1 MKLQRFLPLLLILA
15 LLGGAGYIAN
25 ENPEWFLDEH
35 EIRNRQA
42 YDNLISSIEVGLERM
57 EGDTSAW
64 PELLAFCYEVLGND
78 TLRERNDLSPDI
90 ASAAWTNWT
99 TSYDA
104 WRKSSTLAS
113 PPNMQLN
120 ELELLL
126 AKCETLPSLVNEI
139 QHHRSVMNA
148 GARLF
153 DEGPSGIV
161 ARIDGQKNKPWPDC
175 KYDRLSGELADW
187 SEVFSKSQAF
197 KNAQY
202 KLYTQKTCHL
212 DFHQH
217 YTEILYRATVK
228 PGDSRSSLPDGFVIE
243 PYCSCE
249 SKTYLLEDFS
259 HYFKQGRDL
268 SQWESRLW

>member
-35 EIRNRQA
+35 EIRDKRA
-42 YDNLISSIEVGLERM
+42 YGDLISSIESGLDRM
-57 EGDTSAW
+57 EKDTSAW

-90 ASAAWTNWT
+90 TMAAWTHWT
-99 TSYDA
+99 AAYNA
-104 WRKSSTLAS
+104 WRKSSTLAN
-113 PPNMQLN
+113 PPNAQLN

-126 AKCETLPSLVNEI
+126 DSCQGLASRIDDI
-139 QHHRSVMNA
+139 QDHRSVMNA
-148 GARLF
+148 GSMLF
-153 DEGPSGIV
+153 NEGPSGIM
-161 ARIDGQKNKPWPDC
+161 ARIKRQRHKPWTEC
-175 KYDRLSGELADW
+175 NYSKFSEELSEWREG
-187 SEVFSKSQAF
+187 FSQSRQF
-197 KNAQY
+197 TNAQY
-202 KLYTQKTCHL
+202 NLRTQKTCHL
-212 DFHQH
+212 EFHQH
-217 YTEILYRATVK
+217 YSEILNRASVR

-243 PYCSCE
+243 PYCTCE

-268 SQWESRLW
+268 SQWESILW